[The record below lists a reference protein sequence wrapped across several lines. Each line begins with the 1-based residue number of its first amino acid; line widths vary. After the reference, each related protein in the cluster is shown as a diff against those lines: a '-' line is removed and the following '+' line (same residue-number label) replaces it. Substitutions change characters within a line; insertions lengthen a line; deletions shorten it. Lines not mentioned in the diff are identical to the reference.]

1 MTLLKNFKID
11 INLFNIHFLK
21 IFRIPTTI
29 FGLPWHELKSL
40 HKEEITSSVG
50 ENKKKHRKKLLGK
63 LSKDL
68 DYLETL
74 TKLSPIGDDSQ
85 ELCRI
90 ADDIVKKEA
99 EEAINFLKERQEF
112 WSQFKPMYCK

>member
-1 MTLLKNFKID
+1 M
-11 INLFNIHFLK
+11 
-21 IFRIPTTI
+21 
-29 FGLPWHELKSL
+29 KSL

-50 ENKKKHRKKLLGK
+50 ETKKRHRKKLLGK

-85 ELCRI
+85 ELI
-90 ADDIVKKEA
+90 TADDIVKKEA

-112 WSQFKPMYCK
+112 WSQFKPMYCE

>member
-1 MTLLKNFKID
+1 M
-11 INLFNIHFLK
+11 
-21 IFRIPTTI
+21 
-29 FGLPWHELKSL
+29 
-40 HKEEITSSVG
+40 
-50 ENKKKHRKKLLGK
+50 
-63 LSKDL
+63 

>member
-1 MTLLKNFKID
+1 MLFD
-11 INLFNIHFLK
+11 IYLSQIY
-21 IFRIPTTI
+21 RIPTTI

-40 HKEEITSSVG
+40 HKEEITSSEG
-50 ENKKKHRKKLLGK
+50 ETKKRHRKKLLGK

-85 ELCRI
+85 ELI
-90 ADDIVKKEA
+90 TADDIVKKEA